1 MAPEPDTEAS
11 RAAETVA
18 RRSYGKLV
26 AFLAARTREVAGA
39 EDALADALTT
49 ALTEWRDGRVPDRPE
64 AWLLTVARRKI
75 ADRARRRSTEAGN
88 ADLLRYMAREFESAP
103 DQDPVISDE
112 RLRLMFVC
120 AHPAIDRSVRAPLI
134 LQTILGFDAAAIAS
148 FFLVSPTA
156 MGQRLVRAKTKIRQ
170 AGIPFQFPGDDVA
183 ERLDGVL
190 EAIYA
195 AFSAGWAEPA
205 GSNTPHRDLAEEAIW
220 LGRLVVSLMPAEAE
234 AIGLLALML
243 HSEARRRARRN
254 DDGEYVPLAEQD
266 TRLWDEAFIDEAEAL
281 LARAAVLG
289 SVGRYQLEAAI
300 QSAHAIRRHGGGSD
314 WPAIVRLYERLAAIT
329 GSPVVAINRSVAIAE
344 VAGPLSGLAAL
355 EVVGGEAR
363 LAGYQPYWAARAELL
378 ARSGNRV
385 GADQAF
391 RRAIGL
397 ETDPAVRRFL
407 ERRRQSIER
416 PVGFS

>member
-1 MAPEPDTEAS
+1 
-11 RAAETVA
+11 
-18 RRSYGKLV
+18 
-26 AFLAARTREVAGA
+26 
-39 EDALADALTT
+39 
-49 ALTEWRDGRVPDRPE
+49 
-64 AWLLTVARRKI
+64 
-75 ADRARRRSTEAGN
+75 
-88 ADLLRYMAREFESAP
+88 
-103 DQDPVISDE
+103 
-112 RLRLMFVC
+112 
-120 AHPAIDRSVRAPLI
+120 
-134 LQTILGFDAAAIAS
+134 
-148 FFLVSPTA
+148 
-156 MGQRLVRAKTKIRQ
+156 
-170 AGIPFQFPGDDVA
+170 
-183 ERLDGVL
+183 
-190 EAIYA
+190 
-195 AFSAGWAEPA
+195 
-205 GSNTPHRDLAEEAIW
+205 
-220 LGRLVVSLMPAEAE
+220 
-234 AIGLLALML
+234 
-243 HSEARRRARRN
+243 
-254 DDGEYVPLAEQD
+254 LAEQD